1 MIPSACRGHHKFV
14 SIICITQVRNPAV
27 RQPPRRRAAFH
38 SRLDVLVVA
47 NLLLGRK
54 GWSRWNVQARH
65 HRGCGA
71 APWRGL
77 MRLYARAKKHF
88 ACAGVVLLIFVGVR
102 TPLNMTAIVESMP
115 RLTQKGPSCGS
126 TCLAMSLEFLGLPC
140 DPDIIE
146 RRIHPYGDVDLGELP
161 AGLAKFARHVGFVA
175 QHYNFGALE
184 QLQQYRA
191 MGYAVIVMLNYN
203 GGTGHLVNLL
213 GFDADE
219 EGITGVRIRNPWG
232 FDETIPV
239 DRFLNEWRH
248 LRQSRSSTVGYML
261 PVFDAGY
268 AVVASSGGLP
278 ATPIVDWLHSA
289 PVDVLIASLNGL
301 GGSITTMPRH
311 WLPGLSQF
319 FGNFLGVLG
328 GAAAYAVGN
337 LIGLNILFVGDDWL
351 LSKKNSL
358 VGCMLVAV
366 GWSFSVAGGL
376 LAAAVWLLQQPMISL
391 GERCAGRDALCEAI
405 FGASSQSLRSAL
417 ARAGAEQLACQIHL
431 LRSGHGVAECRA
443 ASRLL
448 ELAPGSPDRLESS
461 CEGARVDGW
470 RGENGSNLSQGIP
483 GERACASWREINR
496 GRIGQEVEGWPCSAA
511 AKRQSGHPKVPNQ
524 ELRKVLGKSGIG
536 SSSSAGG
543 RCQDSPEGDLEWRLA
558 RQADNAQ
565 LFAGLGLFFLVVHIF
580 FMRPRQALRTA
591 VTATPPDPTDH
602 LKNVLPGVLE
612 QNAARDAE

>member
-558 RQADNAQ
+558 RLYNAKQ
-565 LFAGLGLFFLVVHIF
+565 HNKTGQFSTCV
-580 FMRPRQALRTA
+580 
-591 VTATPPDPTDH
+591 
-602 LKNVLPGVLE
+602 
-612 QNAARDAE
+612 